1 MPKRD
6 SDSGT
11 TKAKSPS
18 QKKRSTDAVQMLKDD
33 HRKVEAL
40 FEQFLEEESG
50 KKQHIAQQ
58 IFHELEVHSTLEEE
72 LFYPALQTQG
82 DPAELGSLEQEE
94 EIEREGT
101 IDASKLDEGEDMEQD
116 EPDETPEEIAED
128 MIANAY
134 DDHRVVRDMIAELRN
149 NDASSPEFRQS
160 LIELQQTVADHVSQ
174 EEDELFPQAQLNMDT
189 KTLGM
194 QMQQRKQEILSA
206 AA

>member
-1 MPKRD
+1 MSKRD
-6 SDSGT
+6 SGQ
-11 TKAKSPS
+11 TKAKTSP
-18 QKKRSTDAVQMLKDD
+18 QKKSADAIQMLKDD

-50 KKQHIAQQ
+50 KKQQIAQQ

-72 LFYPALQTQG
+72 LFYPALQTNG
-82 DPAELGSLEQEE
+82 DPAELGSLEQGE
-94 EIEREGT
+94 EIEREET
-101 IDASKLDEGEDMEQD
+101 INASKLDEGAGIEED
-116 EPDETPEEIAED
+116 EPGETPEEIAED

-149 NDASSPEFRQS
+149 SDVSTLEFRQS
-160 LIELQQTVADHVSQ
+160 MIELQQTVMDHVSQ

-189 KTLGM
+189 KTLGV
-194 QMQQRKQEILSA
+194 QMEQRKQEILSA

>member
-6 SDSGT
+6 SGQ
-11 TKAKSPS
+11 TKAKTSP
-18 QKKRSTDAVQMLKDD
+18 KKKSADAIQMLKDD

-50 KKQHIAQQ
+50 KKQQIAQQ

-116 EPDETPEEIAED
+116 EPDENPEEIAED

>member
-6 SDSGT
+6 SDK
-11 TKAKSPS
+11 TKATSPS
-18 QKKRSTDAVQMLKDD
+18 QKKRSTDAIQMLKDD

-40 FEQFLEEESG
+40 FEQFLEEEDG

-72 LFYPALQTQG
+72 LFYPALQAQS
-82 DPAELGSLEQEE
+82 DPAELASLEQGEAIGGEE
-94 EIEREGT
+94 T
-101 IDASKLDEGEDMEQD
+101 IDASELDEGEER
-116 EPDETPEEIAED
+116 EWEEDDDTQEEMVED
-128 MIANAY
+128 MVANAY
-134 DDHRVVRDMIAELRN
+134 EEHRVVRDMIAQLRN
-149 NDASSPEFRQS
+149 NDASSLEFRQS
-160 LIELQQTVADHVSQ
+160 MIELQQAVVDHVSQ
-174 EEDELFPQAQLNMDT
+174 EEAELFPQAQLSTDI

>member
-6 SDSGT
+6 SGQ
-11 TKAKSPS
+11 TKAKTSP
-18 QKKRSTDAVQMLKDD
+18 KKKSADAIQMLKDD

-101 IDASKLDEGEDMEQD
+101 IDASKLDEQD

>member
-6 SDSGT
+6 SGQ
-11 TKAKSPS
+11 TKAKTSP
-18 QKKRSTDAVQMLKDD
+18 KKKSADAIQMLKDD

-40 FEQFLEEESG
+40 FEQFLGEESG
-50 KKQHIAQQ
+50 KKQQIAQQ

>member
-1 MPKRD
+1 MPKR
-6 SDSGT
+6 DSGT

-18 QKKRSTDAVQMLKDD
+18 PKKRSTDAVQMLKDD

-40 FEQFLEEESG
+40 FEQFLEEEGG
-50 KKQHIAQQ
+50 KKQQIAQQ

-82 DPAELGSLEQEE
+82 NPEELASLGQGEEAEGEE
-94 EIEREGT
+94 T
-101 IDASKLDEGEDMEQD
+101 TDASELDEGADMERD
-116 EPDETPEEIAED
+116 GSDETPEEVAED
-128 MIANAY
+128 MIAAAY
-134 DDHRVVRDMIAELRN
+134 DDHHVVRDMIAELRK
-149 NDASSPEFRQS
+149 NDASSLEFRQS
-160 LIELQQTVADHVSQ
+160 MIELQQTVVDHVSQ
-174 EEDELFPQAQLNMDT
+174 EEDELFPQAQLNVDT

>member
-6 SDSGT
+6 SGQ
-11 TKAKSPS
+11 TKAKTSP
-18 QKKRSTDAVQMLKDD
+18 KKKSADAIQMLKDD

-50 KKQHIAQQ
+50 KKQQIAQQ

-189 KTLGM
+189 KTIGV

>member
-6 SDSGT
+6 SGQ
-11 TKAKSPS
+11 TKAKTSP
-18 QKKRSTDAVQMLKDD
+18 KKKATDAIQMLKED

-50 KKQHIAQQ
+50 KKQQIAQQ
-58 IFHELEVHSTLEEE
+58 IFQELEMHSTLEEE

-82 DPAELGSLEQEE
+82 DPAELGSLAQGEDIEGEE
-94 EIEREGT
+94 T
-101 IDASKLDEGEDMEQD
+101 IDASKLDEGADIEQD
-116 EPDETPEEIAED
+116 ESDETPEEIAED

-149 NDASSPEFRQS
+149 NDVSSPEFRES
-160 LIELQQTVADHVSQ
+160 MIELQQTVADHVSQ
-174 EEDELFPQAQLNMDT
+174 EEDELFPQAELNMDT

>member
-1 MPKRD
+1 MHKRD
-6 SDSGT
+6 SGQ
-11 TKAKSPS
+11 TKAKTSL
-18 QKKRSTDAVQMLKDD
+18 KKKSADAIDMLKDD

-50 KKQHIAQQ
+50 KKQQIAQQ

>member
-6 SDSGT
+6 AGQ
-11 TKAKSPS
+11 TKAKTSS
-18 QKKRSTDAVQMLKDD
+18 KKSADAIQMLKDD

-82 DPAELGSLEQEE
+82 NPEELGSLEQGE
-94 EIEREGT
+94 EIEGEETT
-101 IDASKLDEGEDMEQD
+101 IDASKLDEEADIEEDET
-116 EPDETPEEIAED
+116 DETPEEIAED

-189 KTLGM
+189 KTIGV

>member
-6 SDSGT
+6 SGQ
-11 TKAKSPS
+11 TKAKTSP
-18 QKKRSTDAVQMLKDD
+18 KKKSADAIQMLKDD

-50 KKQHIAQQ
+50 KKQQIAQQ

-82 DPAELGSLEQEE
+82 DPAELGSLEQAEE
-94 EIEREGT
+94 TEREET
-101 IDASKLDEGEDMEQD
+101 IVASKLDEAEDIEQD
-116 EPDETPEEIAED
+116 EIDETPEDIAED

-149 NDASSPEFRQS
+149 SDVSSLEFRQS
-160 LIELQQTVADHVSQ
+160 MIELQQTVAEHVSQ

>member
-6 SDSGT
+6 SGQ
-11 TKAKSPS
+11 TKAKTSL
-18 QKKRSTDAVQMLKDD
+18 KKKSADAIDMLKDD

-40 FEQFLEEESG
+40 FEQFLKEENG
-50 KKQHIAQQ
+50 KEQQIAQQ

-82 DPAELGSLEQEE
+82 DPAELGSLEQGE
-94 EIEREGT
+94 EIEREET
-101 IDASKLDEGEDMEQD
+101 IDASKLDEDIEQD
-116 EPDETPEEIAED
+116 EPDDTPEEIAED
-128 MIANAY
+128 MVAVAY
-134 DDHRVVRDMIAELRN
+134 DDHRVVRDMIAELRD
-149 NDASSPEFRQS
+149 NDASGQEFRQS
-160 LIELQQTVADHVSQ
+160 MIELQQTVADHVSQ

-194 QMQQRKQEILSA
+194 QMQQRKREILSA

>member
-6 SDSGT
+6 SGQ
-11 TKAKSPS
+11 TKAKTSL
-18 QKKRSTDAVQMLKDD
+18 KKKSADAIDMLKDD

-50 KKQHIAQQ
+50 KKQQIAQQ

>member
-6 SDSGT
+6 SGQ
-11 TKAKSPS
+11 TKASPKRKSA
-18 QKKRSTDAVQMLKDD
+18 DAIHMLKDD

-40 FEQFLEEESG
+40 FEQFLEEENG
-50 KKQHIAQQ
+50 KEQEIAQQ

-82 DPAELGSLEQEE
+82 DPAELGSLEQGE
-94 EIEREGT
+94 EIEREET
-101 IDASKLDEGEDMEQD
+101 IDASKLDEDLEQD
-116 EPDETPEEIAED
+116 EPDDTTEEIAED
-128 MIANAY
+128 MVAVAY
-134 DDHRVVRDMIAELRN
+134 DDHRVVRDMIAELRDN
-149 NDASSPEFRQS
+149 AASGPEFQQS
-160 LIELQQTVADHVSQ
+160 MIELQQTVAAHVSQ

-194 QMQQRKQEILSA
+194 QMQQRKREILSA